1 MVRLVIQPEMTEFVR
16 LAERYPDLADCLPTI
31 VAATRA
37 IEYCYRNG
45 GKVLVCGN
53 GGSASDSEHIVGE
66 LMKGFN
72 LPRRVP
78 GDLHARLVDRFG
90 QDGAYVAEHLQGALP
105 AISLVSQ
112 TALLTACA
120 NDLAADMAFAQQVY
134 GYGRPGDVLIGISTS
149 GNARNVI
156 HALQLAVTIG
166 LRTIGLTGKD
176 GGAMLQFCDVS
187 VRVPADRT
195 ADVQERHL
203 AIYHTVCSAIEGG
216 VFLVNDE
223 GAAIPLRILM
233 LENVV
238 LLRVIPDSRFI

>member
-1 MVRLVIQPEMTEFVR
+1 LIVFAIEIMKPAPGAGPLNSGPEERKGKPMVQEETAGFARLV
-16 LAERYPDLADCLPTI
+16 ERYPDLADCLPTI

-37 IEYCYRNG
+37 IEACYRNG

-53 GGSASDSEHIVGE
+53 GGSAADSEHIVGE

-78 GDLHARLVDRFG
+78 TDLRSNLVDRFG
-90 QDGAYVAEHLQGALP
+90 PDGAYLADHLQGALP

-134 GYGRPGDVLIGISTS
+134 GYGRAGDLLIGISTS

-156 HALQLAVTIG
+156 HALQLGVALG
-166 LRTIGLTGKD
+166 LRTVGLTGKD
-176 GGAMLQFCDVS
+176 GGAMLQFCAVS

-203 AIYHTVCSAIEGG
+203 AIYHTICSVIEE
-216 VFLVNDE
+216 VFF
-223 GAAIPLRILM
+223 A
-233 LENVV
+233 
-238 LLRVIPDSRFI
+238 